1 MRLSTQQLRRIFYGL
16 GILALL
22 VYLGGFALDLG
33 RQLGAVILIFLFAG
47 MLNLALLRVV
57 RGLRR
62 ITIRSHRIPYSA
74 SVLLVAF
81 LAFSVI
87 ASVATLLVPLMVS
100 DLRGIIGRLGE
111 YSDEFNRL
119 ADWIIGLLGSLG
131 LSVTSVDQV
140 MAEYASTLQGVA
152 GQAATE
158 ILAGLTSVASGIVN
172 MVLVLVVTVYLMLNW
187 DPGREKLQE
196 LLPPRISG
204 YLSFAGRTISGAFG
218 AYMLGVAVEV
228 VLFGISV
235 AAVLAIAG
243 VDYIVFAA
251 VVSGLL
257 LVIPIVGAVVALA
270 LPVLIAL
277 LDSVTV
283 AIFWVGI
290 PLLVIQLILENFVR
304 PNLVGRVAGVNPLVL
319 ITSVLVGAALLG
331 FWGIIFGIPAGV
343 LISLTVK
350 IIFSRWVGL
359 DSTQRDQPPTEVD
372 APQVDQSGGP

>member
-1 MRLSTQQLRRIFYGL
+1 MWISTRQLQRIFYGL
-16 GILALL
+16 GSLALL

-57 RGLRR
+57 RGLRQ
-62 ITIRSHRIPYSA
+62 ITIRSHRIPYA
-74 SVLLVAF
+74 AAVLLVAL

-87 ASVATLLVPLMVS
+87 AAVLTLLVPLIVS

-111 YSDEFNRL
+111 YSDEFDRL
-119 ADWIIGLLGSLG
+119 ADWTIGSLGSLG

-140 MAEYASTLQGVA
+140 IAEYSSTLQGVA
-152 GQAATE
+152 GQAAAE
-158 ILAGLTSVASGIVN
+158 ILAGLTSVASGVVN
-172 MVLVLVVTVYLMLNW
+172 MVLVLIVTVYLMLNW

-196 LLPPRISG
+196 LLPPRIAG
-204 YLSFAGRTISGAFG
+204 YLAIAGRTISGAFG

-251 VVSGLL
+251 VVSGLV

-290 PLLVIQLILENFVR
+290 PLLVIQLVLENFVR
-304 PNLVGRVAGVNPLVL
+304 PSLVGRVAGVNPLVL
-319 ITSVLVGAALLG
+319 ITSVLVGAALFG
-331 FWGIIFGIPAGV
+331 IWGIIFGIPAGV

-350 IIFSRWVGL
+350 IIFSRWVAL
-359 DSTQRDQPPTEVD
+359 DLAHLDQPPTE
-372 APQVDQSGGP
+372 AGGQVDQSGGP